1 MGVKYGVGD
10 MEHLHHQ
17 LCTYAYNNTC
27 TVHCEY
33 LLYATTVRVQLHTVI
48 VKKVYLI
55 TNCIYYSRYIAI
67 ETLNTRIFN
76 GHNSVG
82 GCLIGWKDPMPTNIP
97 IPYPHNLI
105 HGSHIEEG

>member
-17 LCTYAYNNTC
+17 LCTFAYNNTC

-55 TNCIYYSRYIAI
+55 TNCILLTLHIYRNIKYSY
-67 ETLNTRIFN
+67 F
-76 GHNSVG
+76 
-82 GCLIGWKDPMPTNIP
+82 
-97 IPYPHNLI
+97 
-105 HGSHIEEG
+105 